1 MQLNW
6 IKITLIMIT
15 INIVTLMCINIYSN
29 SITPEDILGYYNENE
44 QYQFD
49 SEKDMGVMPS
59 ILLFSKSMGTN
70 VNNLKED
77 DTEMYYKTSQNFWNI
92 IDGIINIALFVGMFF
107 EITINVLFSGL
118 DLKYAQNTTEL
129 FILSFIVF
137 LVSIGN
143 LVLIIKGV
151 QFWVNKDTR

>member
-29 SITPEDILGYYNENE
+29 SITPKDILGYYNENE